1 MLRLLLDGNE
11 MDLYEDVSVNLTLQF
26 SDVQN
31 VNSPAGSFSQT
42 FRIPATANNLDY
54 FGAID
59 DTTAVDIVNVKQRIP
74 AEILSDTIPILSGFC
89 QVKAVYLQ
97 KERYADI
104 ELVFFGGAVD
114 LKSAVG
120 DGFISEL
127 DLSALN
133 HEVNRTNIENSWL
146 ATSTSPA
153 PYVRYGVID
162 KGYNWS
168 ADNPPWTS
176 SQGIYQNQLTPF
188 VSVYSILD
196 AIITEAGFT
205 WESSF
210 FGDPASTSS
219 TTRYMYTPCNNGNLN
234 PPEDG
239 GSPDNT
245 VRVNLNGDVTTTHP
259 GSATGTLGF
268 DDSFQDAYDPEDNW
282 DNTTFRYTAPENA
295 IYSLSIRVW
304 GTLGDFPSSPAGPHS
319 VGVSIYK
326 NGSLYSD
333 IFSDALLGANLIK
346 QFDETITLTGSDA
359 IELNTGD
366 YLDFRYSL
374 VGNAKLYGN
383 SLRYCSVQV
392 INVSPPVSLFDVDIA
407 GSLPEVKQI
416 DFLTGLQKVF
426 NLVFVPDKNKPSHLM
441 IEPFQDYVAT
451 GTQKDW
457 TDKVDY
463 SKDLTFKP
471 TTDLQ
476 KKQYEW
482 TYKPGLDFISDTVQK
497 SLDRVYG
504 RYRVTEPDNDF
515 AKGEQKI
522 ETNFGQFMV
531 SMIPGVGFPIH
542 RSLQADGQAIE
553 KPLPMVAYWAGLT
566 GRFGDWFLEED
577 AGTTPTPVQLTEFPL
592 FSNYNTDEPT
602 VEDKDLNYGMEQP
615 FMPIEAN
622 PANTLYFEYWAQY
635 VAELYSYEA
644 RIMTCTMKLSKQE
657 LADFEFSDNIYLKD
671 SYWRVLKINY
681 DSNVEG
687 TAKVELIKILSDVDI
702 CEDTPTSYS
711 NRYNVVLFNNST
723 DISPDYGSAK
733 CCRRYGYEAKT
744 IPVGTG
750 YPGGT
755 SPMTICVPRQQ
766 ATPPSTT

>member
-26 SDVQN
+26 ANVQN
-31 VNSPAGSFSQT
+31 INSSTGSFSQT

-59 DTTAVDIVNVKQRIP
+59 DTTAVDIVNVKRRIP
-74 AEILSDTIPILSGFC
+74 AEILSDTIPIIRGFC
-89 QVKAVYLQ
+89 QVKAIYLQ

-133 HEVNRTNIENSWL
+133 HEVNRSNIESSW
-146 ATSTSPA
+146 TIGTSPA
-153 PYVRYGVID
+153 PYVRWGVID
-162 KGYNWS
+162 KGFNWS
-168 ADNPPWTS
+168 SDNTPWTS

-196 AIITEAGFT
+196 AILTEAGYT

-210 FGDPASTSS
+210 FVDPAVSAVETKF
-219 TTRYMYTPCNNGNLN
+219 MYLPCNNGS
-234 PPEDG
+234 PTPAVEG
-239 GSPDNT
+239 GSSDDT
-245 VRVNLNGDVTTTHP
+245 VRVNLNGNVYTTHP

-268 DDSFQDAYDPEDNW
+268 DDTFQDAYDPEDNW
-282 DNTTFRYTAPENA
+282 NNTSFRYTAPENA
-295 IYSLSIRVW
+295 LYSLSLRVKGFL
-304 GTLGDFPSSPAGPHS
+304 GTAGSGGVGPHQ

-326 NGSLYSD
+326 NGTLYSQV
-333 IFSDALLGANLIK
+333 FSDASIGASLK
-346 QFDETITLTGSDA
+346 PFDTTITLTGSQA
-359 IELNTGD
+359 IELATGD

-374 VGNAKLYGN
+374 SGDALLYGSN
-383 SLRYCSVQV
+383 TRGFCSVEV
-392 INVSPPVSLFDVDIA
+392 IDISPPLSLFDVDIA

-416 DFLTGLQKVF
+416 DFLTGLQKIF
-426 NLVFVPDKNKPSHLM
+426 NLVFISDKNKPSHLI

-463 SKDLTFKP
+463 SKDITIQP

-476 KKQYEW
+476 RKEYSW
-482 TYKPGLDFISDTVQK
+482 TYKPGLDFISDAVQK

-504 RYRVTEPDNDF
+504 RYIVTEPENDF

-522 ETNFGQFMV
+522 ETTFGQFMV
-531 SMIPGVGFPIH
+531 SLIPGVGFPIH
-542 RSLQADGQAIE
+542 RSLQADGQAVE

-566 GRFGDWFLEED
+566 EIYNDWWLEED
-577 AGTTPTPVQLTEFPL
+577 IGTTPTPVQFTEFPL
-592 FSNYNTDEPT
+592 FSNYNTAEPT
-602 VEDKDLNYGMEQP
+602 VGDKDLNYGMEQAFIP
-615 FMPIEAN
+615 TQAN

-635 VAELYSYEA
+635 VAELYSDEA
-644 RIMTCTMKLSKQE
+644 RIMTCTVRLSKQE

-687 TAKVELIKILSDVDI
+687 TAKVELIKILSDVEI
-702 CEDTPTSYS
+702 CADTPTGYAE
-711 NRYNVVLFNNST
+711 RARFVLFNGST
-723 DISPDYGSAK
+723 EASPDIGSKA
-733 CCRRYGYEAKT
+733 CCEKYGYQWLN
-744 IPVGTG
+744 VNQVVNGTG
-750 YPGGT
+750 YPYLCK
-755 SPMTICVPRQQ
+755 PKPLAI
-766 ATPPSTT
+766 PPEI